1 MSLSN
6 SRFGDYLLV
15 HRIYPKEELEVK
27 DTTDTQMSASYLH
40 FHLEI
45 DNGTRLKAKIIYI
58 EDTGI
63 KGLG

>member
-1 MSLSN
+1 
-6 SRFGDYLLV
+6 
-15 HRIYPKEELEVK
+15 
-27 DTTDTQMSASYLH
+27 MSASYLH

-45 DNGTRLKAKIIYI
+45 DNGTRLKTKLYDKHDDFTFPMINFPFRHNIIYI